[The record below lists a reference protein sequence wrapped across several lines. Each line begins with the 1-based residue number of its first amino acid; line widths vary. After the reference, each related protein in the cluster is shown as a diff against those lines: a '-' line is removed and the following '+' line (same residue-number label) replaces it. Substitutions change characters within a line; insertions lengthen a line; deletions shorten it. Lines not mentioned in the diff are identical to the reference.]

1 MYELFE
7 RDPVKYVQYENAA
20 YAFYKERLAAGRQ
33 QPYRVMVLGAGRGP
47 LVQAALKA
55 AKKAEVQVTV
65 WAVEKNP
72 NAVHAL
78 RHRRRSEELWHCVE
92 VVASDMRAWRPAHK
106 ADCVISELLGSWGDN
121 ELSPECLDG
130 AQHLLAEDG

>member
-1 MYELFE
+1 
-7 RDPVKYVQYENAA
+7 
-20 YAFYKERLAAGRQ
+20 
-33 QPYRVMVLGAGRGP
+33 MVLGAGRGP
-47 LVQAALKA
+47 LGAAALKA
-55 AKKAEVQVTV
+55 AKRAEVSINV

-78 RHRRRSEELWHCVE
+78 RHRRRSEADWKCVE
-92 VVASDMRAWRPAHK
+92 VVASDMRAWKPTHK

-130 AQHLLAEDG
+130 AQHLLAEDGVSIPQRYVS